1 LEVKVWVRKVVL
13 VLVENMDLN
22 GDVEIGTSVEV
33 IVVREG
39 GVRKEVGRV
48 GDGFVEVARTAE
60 MARNMDASSVDE
72 IKGVVVEIMDV
83 AVDMMEVPLEVRG
96 VSETTRT
103 VEISG
108 GDEMTG
114 VVVETTVVTSEAAR
128 TVEISG
134 VDEMSRVAVEVANVI
149 VDKDLEIGAGEEVG
163 DTTEKV
169 GKDDIRGV
177 IGEGVSD
184 SDKKGDRA
192 DDGEGNNE
200 ITDRNDEEGTGV
212 SLVTFIKALVVAL
225 VRVPVPD
232 IAVSD
237 KDTTEEDTTEED
249 TTEEDTTEEDTA
261 EEDTAEED
269 TAKEDTAEED
279 TTEED
284 TAEDEE
290 VAALL
295 DGSTT
300 TQLFCAVIRSLMSV
314 TDPFNA
320 YSPPATITPA
330 FNEIDS
336 SARMLPA
343 KVVAAPSVAKD
354 PTCQKTLQACA
365 PLIKMTPVAVAVVN
379 VDPIWKTK
387 MAFGLFWPSR
397 TSVPVIVTAD
407 AAV

>member
-184 SDKKGDRA
+184 GDKKGDRA

-212 SLVTFIKALVVAL
+212 SVVTFIKALVVAL
-225 VRVPVPD
+225 VMVPVPD

-237 KDTTEEDTTEED
+237 KDTTEEDTTEEN
-249 TTEEDTTEEDTA
+249 TA

-269 TAKEDTAEED
+269 TA
-279 TTEED
+279 EED

>member
-1 LEVKVWVRKVVL
+1 LEVKVWIRKVVL

-39 GVRKEVGRV
+39 GVRNEVGRV

-60 MARNMDASSVDE
+60 MARNVDASSVDE

-83 AVDMMEVPLEVRG
+83 AVETMEVPLEVRG

-184 SDKKGDRA
+184 GDKKGDRA
-192 DDGEGNNE
+192 DDGEGNRE

-212 SLVTFIKALVVAL
+212 SVVTFIKALVVAL
-225 VRVPVPD
+225 VMVPVPD

-249 TTEEDTTEEDTA
+249 TAEEDTEEEDTEEEDTAEEDTEEEDTA
-261 EEDTAEED
+261 EEDTAEE
-269 TAKEDTAEED
+269 
-279 TTEED
+279 
-284 TAEDEE
+284 EE

>member
-1 LEVKVWVRKVVL
+1 VWVRKVVL
-13 VLVENMDLN
+13 VLVENMDLD

-39 GVRKEVGRV
+39 GVRNEVGRV

-60 MARNMDASSVDE
+60 MARNVDASSVDE
-72 IKGVVVEIMDV
+72 IKGVVEIMDV
-83 AVDMMEVPLEVRG
+83 AVETMEVPLEVRG

-134 VDEMSRVAVEVANVI
+134 VDEMSRVAVEVANII

-184 SDKKGDRA
+184 GDKKGDRA

-212 SLVTFIKALVVAL
+212 SVVTFIKALVVAL
-225 VRVPVPD
+225 VMVPVPD

-249 TTEEDTTEEDTA
+249 TTEEDTTEENTA

-269 TAKEDTAEED
+269 TA
-279 TTEED
+279 EED